1 MIQKVYKGSDLLIE
15 LLLKDAEGTP
25 YRVSTTNEF
34 SIKFFTTNPDIFI
47 EGHYSNNEY
56 KGIITDENA
65 DYVPLNAVD
74 LEKLEDGVLNYIYT
88 IKTVNTDFE
97 DGFYNEVFKNQTNL
111 YLKSKLNCNGEL

>member
-15 LLLKDAEGTP
+15 LLLKDVEGTP

-88 IKTVNTDFE
+88 IKTVNADFE
-97 DGFYNEVFKNQTNL
+97 DGFYNEVLKSQTNL
-111 YLKSKLNCNGEL
+111 YLKSKLNCNG